1 MTRPPAIEVSHVSY
15 YFRNEAAVRD
25 VSFSIEEGDFLGII
39 GPNGGGKTTLL
50 RLILGVLKPDAGTI
64 RLLGDHPATSRRSAG
79 YVPQETST
87 NKEFPILVRDAVRM
101 GLAAV
106 RGMGRQ
112 LTREDKTAA
121 DAMIDA
127 VGLGALRNV
136 TIGELSGG
144 QRQKVLLARAL
155 VAKPKILF
163 LDEPTAS
170 IDTTGTDEI
179 YQHLERLNNAG
190 TTVVLVSHN
199 ISVVSKYIK
208 SVACINKEL
217 YFHADGKLDE
227 ATLTKTFGCPVDF
240 VDHGVPHRVF
250 HEHEK
255 RHGGDRRHA

>member
-1 MTRPPAIEVSHVSY
+1 MNGVPAIEVARVSFY
-15 YFRNEAAVRD
+15 YRNEAAVRD
-25 VSFSIEEGDFLGII
+25 VNFSIEEGDFLGII
-39 GPNGGGKTTLL
+39 GPNGGGKSTLL
-50 RLILGVLKPDAGTI
+50 RLILGVLKPHAGTI
-64 RLLGDHPATSRRSAG
+64 RLLGDHPEKTRRSAG

-101 GLAAV
+101 GLAAR
-106 RGMGRQ
+106 RGLGNR
-112 LTREDKTAA
+112 LTSDDKRAA
-121 DAMIDA
+121 DSMIEE
-127 VGLGALRNV
+127 VGLGPLRNL

-155 VAKPKILF
+155 VSQPRILF

-190 TTVVLVSHN
+190 TTVVLVTHN
-199 ISVVSKYIK
+199 VSIVSKYIK
-208 SVACINKEL
+208 SVACINKDL
-217 YFHADGKLDE
+217 YFHADGVIDQE
-227 ATLTKTFGCPVDF
+227 MITKTFGCPVDF

-255 RHGGDRRHA
+255 RHGDRRHA

>member
-1 MTRPPAIEVSHVSY
+1 MIRPPAIEVSHVSY
-15 YFRNEAAVRD
+15 YFRNEAAVSD

-50 RLILGVLKPDAGTI
+50 RLILGVLKPQCGTI
-64 RLLGDHPATSRRSAG
+64 RLLGDHPEKTRCSAG
-79 YVPQETST
+79 YVPQETSS

-101 GLAAV
+101 GLAAM
-106 RGMGRQ
+106 RGVGHR
-112 LTREDKTAA
+112 LTKEDKEAA
-121 DAMIDA
+121 DTMIDDL
-127 VGLGALRNV
+127 GLGSLRNV

-155 VAKPKILF
+155 VSQPRILF

-170 IDTTGTDEI
+170 IDATGTDEI

-190 TTVVLVSHN
+190 TTVALVTHN
-199 ISVVSKYIK
+199 VSVVSKYIK
-208 SVACINKEL
+208 SVACINKEI
-217 YFHADGKLDE
+217 YFHADGVIDE
-227 ATLTKTFGCPVDF
+227 EMIAKTFGCPVDF

-255 RHGGDRRHA
+255 RHGDRRHA

>member
-1 MTRPPAIEVSHVSY
+1 MSGSSAIEVSHVSF
-15 YFRNEAAVRD
+15 YFRNEAAVQD

-50 RLILGVLKPDAGTI
+50 RLILGVLRPHTGVI
-64 RLLGDHPATSRRSAG
+64 RLLGDAPERSRRSAG

-101 GLAAV
+101 GLAAL
-106 RGMGRQ
+106 RGMGRR
-112 LTREDKTAA
+112 LTPADKAAA
-121 DAMIDA
+121 DAMIEE
-127 VGLGALRNV
+127 VGLGSLRNL

-190 TTVVLVSHN
+190 TTVVLVTHN
-199 ISVVSKYIK
+199 ISLVSKYIK

-217 YFHADGKLDE
+217 YFHAEGELDE
-227 ATLTKTFGCPVDF
+227 ATITKTFGCPVDF
-240 VDHGVPHRVF
+240 VAHGVPHRVF
-250 HEHEK
+250 HTHEE
-255 RHGGDRRHA
+255 RRGGDRRHG

>member
-1 MTRPPAIEVSHVSY
+1 MTRPPAIEVEKVSF

-25 VSFSIEEGDFLGII
+25 VSFSIEQGDFLGII

-50 RLILGVLKPDAGTI
+50 RLILGVLRPNTGTI
-64 RLLGDHPATSRRSAG
+64 RLLGGLPERTRRSAG
-79 YVPQETST
+79 YVPQETSS

-101 GLAAV
+101 GLAAR
-106 RGMGRQ
+106 RGLGRR
-112 LTREDKTAA
+112 LTNGDKQAA
-121 DAMIDA
+121 DSMIEE
-127 VGLGALRNV
+127 VGLGRLRNL

-155 VAKPKILF
+155 VSQPAILF

-179 YQHLERLNNAG
+179 YQHLARLNSGG
-190 TTVVLVSHN
+190 TTVVLVTHN
-199 ISVVSKYIK
+199 VSVVSKYIK

-217 YFHADGKLDE
+217 FFHADGKIDE
-227 ATLTKTFGCPVDF
+227 EMITKTFGCPVDF
-240 VDHGVPHRVF
+240 VAHGVPHRVF